1 MRHRTFRT
9 AILGGVALLWGTFG
23 ASASLVSQSVTF
35 TFNVVDADTLRLT
48 VDGVLDA
55 TGNWA
60 PVKFLDAFDVRNV
73 GSFSAASATYLGN
86 SQFVGGVAGKQV
98 TGAGVGCANGGGASA
113 CFNWTPNLTLTNHMV
128 FNIDFT
134 PSGAG
139 LDFSNPH
146 LKVAFFTNNT
156 DTKKTGD
163 LLSANFAPDQITSV
177 PEPSTWAMM
186 ILGFAGLG
194 FMAYR
199 QKNKSSFR
207 HA

>member
-1 MRHRTFRT
+1 MRHKTFKT
-9 AILGGVALLWGTFG
+9 AMIAGLALVWGAFG
-23 ASASLVSQSVTF
+23 ASASLVSQNVTF

-60 PVKFLDAFDVRNV
+60 PVKFLDAFDIKNV
-73 GSFSAASATYLGN
+73 GTFSAAKATYLSN
-86 SQFVGGVAGKQV
+86 SQFEGGVAGKQV

-113 CFNWTPNLTLTNHMV
+113 CFDWTPNLSLTNHMV

-134 PSGAG
+134 PTGGG
-139 LDFSNPH
+139 LNFSNPH
-146 LKVAFFTNNT
+146 LKIAFFINDT
-156 DTKKTGD
+156 DKKKTGD
-163 LLSANFAPDQITSV
+163 LLSAYFAPDQIASV

-186 ILGFAGLG
+186 ILGFAGVG

-199 QKNKSSFR
+199 RKNKPSFR
-207 HA
+207 AA

>member
-1 MRHRTFRT
+1 MRLKTFKT
-9 AILGGVALLWGTFG
+9 AMIAGAALVWSAFG
-23 ASASLVSQSVTF
+23 ASASLVSQNVTF

-60 PVKFLDAFDVRNV
+60 PVKFLDAFDIRNV
-73 GSFSAASATYLGN
+73 GAFSAAKATYLGN
-86 SQFVGGVAGKQV
+86 SQFESGVSSKQV

-113 CFNWTPNLTLTNHMV
+113 CFDWTPNLALTNHME

-134 PSGAG
+134 STGSG

-146 LKVAFFTNNT
+146 LKIAFFKNNT

-163 LLSANFAPDQITSV
+163 LLSQNFAPDQIGAV

-186 ILGFAGLG
+186 IFGFAGVG

-199 QKNKSSFR
+199 RRKG
-207 HA
+207 AVLTAA

>member
-1 MRHRTFRT
+1 MRRKTFKT
-9 AILGGVALLWGTFG
+9 AMIAGLALVWGAFG
-23 ASASLVSQSVTF
+23 ASASLVSQNVTF

-60 PVKFLDAFDVRNV
+60 PVKFFDAFDIRNV
-73 GSFSAASATYLGN
+73 GTFSAATATYLGN
-86 SQFVGGVAGKQV
+86 SQSESGVSGKQV

-113 CFNWTPNLTLTNHMV
+113 CFDWTPNLSLTNHME

-134 PSGAG
+134 PTGGG
-139 LDFSNPH
+139 LNFSNPH
-146 LKVAFFTNNT
+146 LKVAFFINDT

-163 LLSANFAPDQITSV
+163 LLSLNFAPDQIGSV

-186 ILGFAGLG
+186 ILGFAGVG

-199 QKNKSSFR
+199 RKNKPSFR
-207 HA
+207 VA